1 MVISSRGK
9 IDRKL
14 MFAASAFS
22 SIVALVVVMWL
33 SGRTITSP
41 AGDQT
46 SANSYIDKEDQ
57 FLKSRIPFSG
67 PDAEIFVLSGIGGPE
82 CAEFLKLD
90 YCQFALKCNEKIAKL
105 LDERLKEPGL
115 TPERRF
121 ELMTRRANREWYLAE
136 RPDEAVRRFDEA
148 LREYREARSG
158 AATRG
163 RSPEATRVEWL
174 GLTQAGV
181 SWLRYGEVRN
191 CVENHNADSCLF
203 PLSRLAHHRRKEG
216 AAKAAAYFE
225 EALRIRETS
234 HLIWLYSIAHQALGT
249 PVEEV
254 PKTWRL
260 PKAALKTLGAGSLE
274 DGLTRFED
282 WASPL
287 GFQSRQD
294 TGGANAQA
302 QDFNGDGRLDLIQGG
317 RNACSPI
324 KLYWGIEEGF
334 ENAKLDPR
342 HRTLTTAN
350 AVTNILSADVDNDG
364 DLDLYLVRGGWVTT
378 DSAPILHNEL
388 LLNDGKGRFTRSAQS
403 PLNAKGNRSVAALFA
418 DFDLDG
424 WIDLFVCDEVSGPE
438 LHQGSR
444 KGFRRVSNNGGL
456 SYQGV
461 CKGTAAGDLDGDGQ
475 PELFIGLYGQDNQLY
490 KNVSSAGEI
499 RFQPIVNSPV
509 LNRPQFAFPA
519 AFADFNN
526 DSHLDLFV
534 GSFYR
539 DTGNYARFVLGRDYK
554 PEVSR
559 IFLNDG
565 QGQLI
570 DRTDELGFANPAQT
584 MGSGLADLN
593 GDGWLDILLGTG
605 SVSYGDLV
613 PNLVYINRAGKAFVE
628 RGTELGMSSL
638 QKGHGVVTAD
648 FDGDLR
654 SDIFWVNG
662 GTIPGDNY
670 FPSLYRNSS
679 TQNSWLGLELE
690 GVTANRSAIG
700 AKVEVEVE
708 ENREPRA
715 DSSSTSEQTDKPSLR
730 RIVRHVG
737 LHSSFGSESLRL
749 NIGLGETKKIRRL
762 SIHWP
767 NRTRRVDSYTEGLE
781 VGHSYRV
788 REGEP
793 PQAVSWP
800 KANWPIRPSTGTP
813 HHHHHE

>member
-1 MVISSRGK
+1 
-9 IDRKL
+9 
-14 MFAASAFS
+14 
-22 SIVALVVVMWL
+22 
-33 SGRTITSP
+33 
-41 AGDQT
+41 
-46 SANSYIDKEDQ
+46 
-57 FLKSRIPFSG
+57 
-67 PDAEIFVLSGIGGPE
+67 
-82 CAEFLKLD
+82 
-90 YCQFALKCNEKIAKL
+90 
-105 LDERLKEPGL
+105 
-115 TPERRF
+115 
-121 ELMTRRANREWYLAE
+121 LA
-136 RPDEAVRRFDEA
+136 
-148 LREYREARSG
+148 
-158 AATRG
+158 
-163 RSPEATRVEWL
+163 
-174 GLTQAGV
+174 Q
-181 SWLRYGEVRN
+181 
-191 CVENHNADSCLF
+191 
-203 PLSRLAHHRRKEG
+203 HRRKEG

-225 EALRIRETS
+225 QALKIRETS

-249 PVEEV
+249 STDQI
-254 PKTWRL
+254 PKAWRL
-260 PKAALKTLGAGSLE
+260 PKTALKALGAGSLE
-274 DGLTRFED
+274 DGLLRFED
-282 WASPL
+282 WASSL

-324 KLYWGIEEGF
+324 KLYWGTEEGF
-334 ENAKLDPR
+334 ESAKLDPR
-342 HRTLTTAN
+342 HRILTSAN

-364 DLDLYLVRGGWVTT
+364 DLDLYLVRGGWVTS

-388 LLNDGKGRFTRSAQS
+388 LLNDGKGRFKRSAQS
-403 PLNAKGNRSVAALFA
+403 PLNPAGNRSVAALFA

-438 LHQGSR
+438 LHQGGR
-444 KGFRRVSNNGGL
+444 KGFHRVQTNGGL

-461 CKGTAAGDLDGDGQ
+461 CKGAAAGDLDGDGR
-475 PELFIGLYGQDNQLY
+475 PELFIGLYGRDNQLY
-490 KNVSSAGEI
+490 KNVSTIGEL
-499 RFQPIVNSPV
+499 RFEPITHSPATT
-509 LNRPQFAFPA
+509 RPQFAFPA

-539 DTGNYARFVLGRDYK
+539 DTGNYARFVLGRDFK

-565 QGQLI
+565 RGQLI
-570 DRTDELGFANPAQT
+570 DRTDDLGFANPAQT

-593 GDGWLDILLGTG
+593 GDGWMDILLGTG

-613 PNLVYINRAGKAFVE
+613 PNLVFINRAGKKFVE

-648 FDGDLR
+648 FDGDLK

-679 TQNSWLGLELE
+679 SRNSWIGLELE

-700 AKVEVEVE
+700 AKVEIEVE
-708 ENREPRA
+708 EDLESENT
-715 DSSSTSEQTDKPSLR
+715 SSSGSTQKAKLSSR

-749 NIGLGETKKIRRL
+749 NIGLGATKKIRRL

-781 VGHSYRV
+781 VGRSYRI
-788 REGEP
+788 REGDAP
-793 PQAVSWP
+793 KVVSWP
-800 KANWPIRPSTGTP
+800 KANWPNRLEAGSP
-813 HHHHHE
+813 HHHHE